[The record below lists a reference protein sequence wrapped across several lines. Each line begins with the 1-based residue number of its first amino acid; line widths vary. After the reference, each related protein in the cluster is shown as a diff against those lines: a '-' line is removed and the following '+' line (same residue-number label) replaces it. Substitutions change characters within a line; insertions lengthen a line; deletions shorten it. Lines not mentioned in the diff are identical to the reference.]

1 MNWSYKSNTEM
12 ENLILK
18 LRSEFAHDSK
28 KLLSKVEL
36 FDSLIK
42 HKPLTKLSTTESE
55 EKKKCFAKTFQP
67 NKQQITAHV
76 KQLQSGVV
84 LPQMINKSYEG
95 LSLNQAKTFLENI
108 DFKTEYLALYNDG
121 SFTEMLFYFLETCFS
136 IVDDFSKPKFKAKP
150 ISEDDE
156 YYTQIIASVNN
167 LKRLKPS
174 KTATTSI
181 KSVKQ
186 LNERIEQIKISDE
199 KALHNSMMSERFTQL
214 SNYLAKNKTKSELV
228 DEDTILILSKLSELY
243 ALNSFDI
250 EAFMKNET
258 ATQKESLTRYEIV
271 IELLSSIKIQ
281 ELVSDDSNNNLIDEM
296 KVYTDKINTALTQ
309 VNEYVK
315 KNGSDPARC
324 VHARTQLLEHLH
336 KQTIEIVN
344 LTYVNVD
351 EIWLSK
357 NGW

>member
-36 FDSLIK
+36 FDSLIN
-42 HKPLTKLSTTESE
+42 HKALTKLSATESE
-55 EKKKCFAKTFQP
+55 EKQKGFAKTFQP

-84 LPQMINKSYEG
+84 LPQMINKSYES
-95 LSLNQAKTFLENI
+95 LSLDQAKNFLENI

-136 IVDDFSKPKFKAKP
+136 IIDDFSKPKFIAKHLA
-150 ISEDDE
+150 EDDE
-156 YYTQIIASVNN
+156 YYTQIIADVDA

-199 KALHNSMMSERFTQL
+199 KALHNSKMSERFTQL
-214 SNYLAKNKTKSELV
+214 SNYLAKNKTNAELV

-243 ALNSFDI
+243 ALNSFDVS
-250 EAFMKNET
+250 AFLKNET
-258 ATQKESLTRYEIV
+258 ATQQDSLTRYEIV

-281 ELVSDDSNNNLIDEM
+281 ELVSDDKNNNLIDEI

-315 KNGSDPARC
+315 KNGDDPARC
-324 VHARTQLLEHLH
+324 VHARTKLLEHLH
-336 KQTIEIVN
+336 KNTIEIVN

>member
-12 ENLILK
+12 ESLILK
-18 LRSEFAHDSK
+18 LRGEFAHDSK
-28 KLLSKVEL
+28 KILSKVEL
-36 FDSLIK
+36 FDSLIN
-42 HKPLTKLSTTESE
+42 HKPLTKLSATENE
-55 EKKKCFAKTFQP
+55 EKQKGFAKTFQP

-76 KQLQSGVV
+76 KQLQAGAV

-95 LSLNQAKTFLENI
+95 LSLDQAKTFLENI

-156 YYTQIIASVNN
+156 YYTHIIASVNE
-167 LKRLKPS
+167 LKHLKPS

-199 KALHNSMMSERFTQL
+199 KALHNSQMSERFTQL
-214 SNYLAKNKTKSELV
+214 SNHLAKNKTNAELV

-250 EAFMKNET
+250 TAFMKNET
-258 ATQKESLTRYEIV
+258 ATQQDSLTRYEIV

-315 KNGSDPARC
+315 KNGSDTAKC
-324 VHARTQLLEHLH
+324 VHARTKLLEHLH
-336 KQTIEIVN
+336 KNTIEIVN

>member
-1 MNWSYKSNTEM
+1 MNWSYKSNEQM

-18 LRSEFAHDSK
+18 LRNEFAHDST

-36 FDSLIK
+36 FDSLIN
-42 HKPLTKLSTTESE
+42 HKVLTKLSSTESE
-55 EKKKCFAKTFQP
+55 EKKKGFAKTFQP

-95 LSLNQAKTFLENI
+95 LSLDQAKTFLENI
-108 DFKTEYLALYNDG
+108 DFKSEYLALYNDG

-136 IVDDFSKPKFKAKP
+136 IIDDFSKPKFKAKP

-156 YYTQIIASVNN
+156 YYTQIIADVDA

-199 KALHNSMMSERFTQL
+199 KALHNSQMSERFTQL
-214 SNYLAKNKTKSELV
+214 SNHLAKNKTKSELV

-243 ALNSFDI
+243 ALNSFDVS
-250 EAFMKNET
+250 AFLKNET
-258 ATQKESLTRYEIV
+258 ATQQDSLTRYEIV

-281 ELVSDDSNNNLIDEM
+281 ELVSDDSNNKLIDEM

-315 KNGSDPARC
+315 KNGDDPAKC
-324 VHARTQLLEHLH
+324 VHARTKLLEHLH
-336 KQTIEIVN
+336 KNTIEIVN

>member
-36 FDSLIK
+36 FDSLIN
-42 HKPLTKLSTTESE
+42 HKPLTKLSTTDSE
-55 EKKKCFAKTFQP
+55 EKQKGFAKTFQP

-76 KQLQSGVV
+76 KQLQSGIV

-95 LSLNQAKTFLENI
+95 LSLDKAKTFLENI
-108 DFKTEYLALYNDG
+108 DFKSEYLCLYNDG

-136 IVDDFSKPKFKAKP
+136 IIDDFSKPKFKAKP
-150 ISEDDE
+150 LAEDDE
-156 YYTQIIASVNN
+156 YYTKIIASVND

-181 KSVKQ
+181 KSVRQ

-199 KALHNSMMSERFTQL
+199 KALHNSKMSERFTQL
-214 SNYLAKNKTKSELV
+214 SNYLAKNKTTAEMV

-243 ALNSFDI
+243 ALNSFDVS
-250 EAFMKNET
+250 AFLKNET
-258 ATQKESLTRYEIV
+258 ATQQDSLTRYEIV

-281 ELVSDDSNNNLIDEM
+281 ELVADDKNNNLIDEV
-296 KVYTDKINTALTQ
+296 KVHTDKINAVLTQ
-309 VNEYVK
+309 VNEYIK
-315 KNGSDPARC
+315 INGSDASKCANVRK
-324 VHARTQLLEHLH
+324 QLLEHLH
-336 KQTIEIVN
+336 KRTIEIVN

>member
-1 MNWSYKSNTEM
+1 MNWSYKSNEQM

-36 FDSLIK
+36 FDSLIN

-55 EKKKCFAKTFQP
+55 EKQKGFTKTFQP

-95 LSLNQAKTFLENI
+95 LSLDQAKTFLENI
-108 DFKTEYLALYNDG
+108 DFKTEYLCLYNDG

-136 IVDDFSKPKFKAKP
+136 IIDDFSKPKFKAKP

-156 YYTQIIASVNN
+156 YYTQIIADVDA

-199 KALHNSMMSERFTQL
+199 KALHNSQMSERFTQL
-214 SNYLAKNKTKSELV
+214 SNYLSKNKTKSELV

-243 ALNSFDI
+243 ALNSFDLT
-250 EAFMKNET
+250 AFMKNET
-258 ATQKESLTRYEIV
+258 ATNQDSLTRYEIV

-281 ELVSDDSNNNLIDEM
+281 EMVSDDSNNNLIDEM

-315 KNGSDPARC
+315 KNGDDAAKC
-324 VHARTQLLEHLH
+324 VHARTKLLEHLH
-336 KQTIEIVN
+336 KNTIEIVN

>member
-1 MNWSYKSNTEM
+1 M
-12 ENLILK
+12 
-18 LRSEFAHDSK
+18 
-28 KLLSKVEL
+28 
-36 FDSLIK
+36 FDSLIN
-42 HKPLTKLSTTESE
+42 HKPLTKLSATENE
-55 EKKKCFAKTFQP
+55 EKQKGFTKTFQP

-95 LSLNQAKTFLENI
+95 LSLDQAKTFLENI
-108 DFKTEYLALYNDG
+108 DFKSEHLALYNDG

-156 YYTQIIASVNN
+156 YYTQIIAHVDA

-199 KALHNSMMSERFTQL
+199 KALHNSKMSERFTQL
-214 SNYLAKNKTKSELV
+214 SNHLAKNKTTAEMV

-250 EAFMKNET
+250 EAFLKNET
-258 ATQKESLTRYEIV
+258 ATQQDSLTRYEIV

-281 ELVSDDSNNNLIDEM
+281 ELVSDDSNNNLIDEV
-296 KVYTDKINTALTQ
+296 KVHTDKINTALTQ

-315 KNGSDPARC
+315 KNGSDPAKC
-324 VHARTQLLEHLH
+324 VHARTKLLEHLH
-336 KQTIEIVN
+336 KNTIEIVN

>member
-12 ENLILK
+12 ESLILK

-36 FDSLIK
+36 FDSLIN
-42 HKPLTKLSTTESE
+42 HKALTKLSITESE
-55 EKKKCFAKTFQP
+55 EKQKGFAKTFQP
-67 NKQQITAHV
+67 NKQQITSHV
-76 KQLQSGVV
+76 KQLQGGVV

-95 LSLNQAKTFLENI
+95 LSLDQAKTFLENI
-108 DFKTEYLALYNDG
+108 DFKSEHLALYNDG

-156 YYTQIIASVNN
+156 YYTQIIAFVND
-167 LKRLKPS
+167 LKRLKPT

-186 LNERIEQIKISDE
+186 LNERIDQIKISDE
-199 KALHNSMMSERFTQL
+199 KALHNSQMSERFTQL
-214 SNYLAKNKTKSELV
+214 SNYLSKNKTKSELV

-258 ATQKESLTRYEIV
+258 ATQQESLTRYEIV

-315 KNGSDPARC
+315 KNGDDTAKF
-324 VHARTQLLEHLH
+324 VHARTKLLEHLH
-336 KQTIEIVN
+336 KNTIEIVN